1 MKKAF
6 AMIGGAT
13 ALALML
19 AAPGGVSAQQASS
32 PPAGA
37 IKAGTLQEARP
48 TVTVNIVSGDLAGQE
63 KRDFDL
69 LERAMRDMQA
79 RGYAGMDR
87 HLPALRR
94 AMERAPAIYPHTE
107 KRAANDW
114 IVRTL
119 DIAETMVMAT
129 VLQASAVE
137 AGASNVTVRQQPNV
151 YPLIA
156 LMLGSEAVER
166 GRLDEAIAVLDQG
179 LARQP
184 DDWVLIKEKA
194 SALQAAGRNEEAL
207 SLATEALASD
217 SIRIT
222 LNAGA
227 LHRSRGFSLIE
238 LKRLSEARA
247 AYDEALKLDPEDRS
261 AKAQLA
267 YIDGLEAGQPPVAP
281 VIVRSLPGEAG
292 KPANP

>member
-267 YIDGLEAGQPPVAP
+267 YIDGLEAGRPPVAP
-281 VIVRSLPGEAG
+281 VIVRPLPGEAE

>member
-1 MKKAF
+1 MKKTS
-6 AMIGGAT
+6 AMISGAA

-19 AAPGGVSAQQASS
+19 AAPGDANARQAS
-32 PPAGA
+32 PPQAETTEA
-37 IKAGTLQEARP
+37 ARP
-48 TVTVNIVSGDLAGQE
+48 TVTVNIVSGDLSGRE
-63 KRDFDL
+63 RRDFDL
-69 LERAMRDMQA
+69 LERAMRDMQT
-79 RGYAGMDR
+79 RGYAGLDR

-94 AMERAPAIYPHTE
+94 AMERAPAAYPHTE

-119 DIAETMVMAT
+119 DIGETMVMAT
-129 VLQASAVE
+129 LLQASAVE

-184 DDWVLIKEKA
+184 DDGALIKEKA

-217 SIRIT
+217 SIRIV
-222 LNAGA
+222 LNAGQ

-238 LKRLSEARA
+238 LKRLPEARA
-247 AYDEALKLDPEDRS
+247 AYDAALKLDPEDRS

-281 VIVRSLPGEAG
+281 VIVRPLPGEAE

>member
-1 MKKAF
+1 MKTAT
-6 AMIGGAT
+6 ARIGGAA
-13 ALALML
+13 ALAMALVL
-19 AAPGGVSAQQASS
+19 SAPSDVRAQQVSTPQGSS
-32 PPAGA
+32 
-37 IKAGTLQEARP
+37 KMEERP
-48 TVTVNIVSGDLAGQE
+48 TVTLNIVSGDLSGQE

-69 LERAMRDMQA
+69 VERAMRDIQT
-79 RGYAGMDR
+79 RGYAGLDR

-94 AMERAPAIYPHTE
+94 ALARAPAIYPYVE
-107 KRAANDW
+107 KRNADEW
-114 IVRTL
+114 IVRTQE
-119 DIAETMVMAT
+119 IGET
-129 VLQASAVE
+129 VLTATMLQVAAQE
-137 AGASNVTVRQQPNV
+137 DGASSVTVRQQPNV
-151 YPLIA
+151 YQLVA

-166 GRLDEAIAVLDQG
+166 RRLDEAIAVLDQG

-207 SLATEALASD
+207 KLASEALASD
-217 SIRIT
+217 SIRIL

-238 LKRLSEARA
+238 LQRLPEARA

-267 YIDGLEAGQPPVAP
+267 YIDGLEAGQAPTAP
-281 VIVRSLPGEAG
+281 VVMTPSAAAG

>member
-1 MKKAF
+1 MKKVSAV
-6 AMIGGAT
+6 IGGVT
-13 ALALML
+13 ALVLML
-19 AAPGGVSAQQASS
+19 AAPGDAGAQQAS
-32 PPAGA
+32 PPRAGA
-37 IKAGTLQEARP
+37 LLAGALAAERP
-48 TVTVNIVSGDLAGQE
+48 TVTVNIVTGDLSGRE

-69 LERAMRDMQA
+69 LERAMRDMQT
-79 RGYAGMDR
+79 RGYVGLDR
-87 HLPALRR
+87 HLSALRR
-94 AMERAPAIYPHTE
+94 AMERAPATYPHTE

-119 DIAETMVMAT
+119 DIGETMVMAT
-129 VLQASAVE
+129 MLQASAVE
-137 AGASNVTVRQQPNV
+137 AGVSNVTVRQQPNV

-184 DDWVLIKEKA
+184 DDGALIKEKA

-217 SIRIT
+217 SIRIV
-222 LNAGA
+222 LNAGH

-238 LKRLSEARA
+238 LKRLPEARA

-267 YIDGLEAGQPPVAP
+267 YIDGLEAGQPSVAP
-281 VIVRSLPGEAG
+281 VIVRPLPGEAG